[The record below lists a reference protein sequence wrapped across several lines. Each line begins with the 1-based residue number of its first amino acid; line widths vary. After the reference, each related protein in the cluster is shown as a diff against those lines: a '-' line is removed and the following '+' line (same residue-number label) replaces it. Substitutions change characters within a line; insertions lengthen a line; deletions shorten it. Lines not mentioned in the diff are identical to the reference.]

1 MSDLPIGLWPVI
13 LLFIALWVY
22 PLWRIIGRTGHHPAL
37 SLVAIFPV
45 AGLIV
50 LWWLAFA
57 RWPAIE
63 APETGVASHAGVG
76 PVRHQPNA

>member
-1 MSDLPIGLWPVI
+1 MDDLPIGLWPVI

-37 SLVAIFPV
+37 SLLAIFPV

-57 RWPAIE
+57 RWPARE
-63 APETGVASHAGVG
+63 APDAHVEPHGDVHTA
-76 PVRHQPNA
+76 R